1 MAQDSRA
8 WEPSSVMLPR
18 RITLIRAALP
28 VKCPSCGAE
37 IAWKDAGGAQFL
49 CPECGHGVH
58 LRNGYFRV
66 LYLLSALLTSLI
78 AYGAG
83 IRGDTL
89 FWTVCIFLVPTYILL
104 IFITMRLFP
113 PDVESTG
120 DYRGILYGVARVE
133 DIQVSS
139 ERPQVSR
146 EQKMKP
152 SSASTTDS
160 EPPAPLFEADPEHW
174 TLEGVALLGAAVILV
189 LFAAW
194 MAARPLIYRVLPEL
208 GATQVGPAAFP
219 VTVHIG
225 QDTLRFA
232 NGSTEH
238 WSCKVGVGVAQLYTF
253 TFAVDAQE
261 SREVPYSSFQPIGG
275 EGDELRR
282 LAREKVVI
290 ECAEPSGR
298 THFWIFS

>member
-1 MAQDSRA
+1 
-8 WEPSSVMLPR
+8 MLPR

-37 IAWKDAGGAQFL
+37 ISWKDAGGAQFL

-78 AYGAG
+78 AYAAG

-104 IFITMRLFP
+104 VFITMRLFP
-113 PDVESTG
+113 PDVEWTG
-120 DYRGILYGVARVE
+120 DYRGILYGAARAE
-133 DIQVSS
+133 NIQASPEGPRVK
-139 ERPQVSR
+139 R
-146 EQKMKP
+146 EQKKKM
-152 SSASTTDS
+152 SSGSATQSD
-160 EPPAPLFEADPEHW
+160 PPAPLFEVDPGHW
-174 TLEGVALLGAAVILV
+174 TLEGVALRAGAVVLV
-189 LFAAW
+189 LFAVWA
-194 MAARPLIYRVLPEL
+194 AARPLIYRVLPEF

-225 QDTLRFA
+225 QDTIGFA

-238 WSCKVGVGVAQLYTF
+238 WSCKVGVGVAQVYTL
-253 TFAVDAQE
+253 TFAVDAQQ
-261 SREVPYSSFQPIGG
+261 SREVPYGSFQPVGG
-275 EGDELRR
+275 DWDELRR

-298 THFWIFS
+298 THFWIFT